1 MHHPDFYF
9 YNAHYKSTSNIN
21 NQALYNPPEPTLGD
35 FITYMFFLVFN
46 FGMAW
51 LLSAIF
57 IVKFIWLPMIKDGE
71 REDDEIVVIPYEKKY
86 SIVDYLIMC
95 KKIEKEE
102 EDESGSEY
110 ETSGDESESEDGDHE
125 DDDLNHGT
133 NNLLLENT
141 PVGLVSMNYNRE
153 KEGFNYWSNKQIP
166 FDYIN
171 TVARKYVITFNC
183 TEYYLLGEEE
193 RNELSYRLEEEEEE
207 DSEDEDSGKQGD
219 AVKDKAENDS
229 EDKNDDEDAE
239 YDKIIQS
246 EINDIENKEDEEGE
260 LQENKST
267 GDTEGKNNDSD
278 DDDSDDD
285 SDDDESQSD
294 GEEEN
299 EDEKKL
305 HNKFIYQGNI
315 RNLKILNK
323 KGLEKPKKQL
333 SFAEFMQRCAENA

>member
-21 NQALYNPPEPTLGD
+21 NHALHNPPEPTLGD
-35 FITYMFFLVFN
+35 FISYMFFLVFN

-71 REDDEIVVIPYEKKY
+71 RENDEIVAIPYEKKY

-110 ETSGDESESEDGDHE
+110 ETSGDESESEDGDHG

-141 PVGLVSMNYNRE
+141 PIGLVSMNYNRE

-166 FDYIN
+166 FEYIN

-193 RNELSYRLEEEEEE
+193 RNELSYRLEEEEE
-207 DSEDEDSGKQGD
+207 DSEDEDSGKEGEGDCD

-229 EDKNDDEDAE
+229 EDKNDAEDAE

-246 EINDIENKEDEEGE
+246 EINDIENKKDEEGE

-267 GDTEGKNNDSD
+267 GDTEGKNNGSD
-278 DDDSDDD
+278 DDD